1 MESAAGNVA
10 TGSRKSRSGI
20 GPKSK
25 TRGRAGS
32 HVAATA
38 PAYDRMRDLPGLIAL
53 WPWEIAD
60 DTLEGQQKIVD
71 LLQRAL
77 RLERKRGIG
86 RDWTYDVAR
95 HARLLTAYRNEA
107 ARLDA
112 RLRAAAGKPQV
123 RMNGEAAQLGDLE
136 KRRSA
141 QRTLWGWRQR
151 RPQRP

>member
-1 MESAAGNVA
+1 MESVAGNVA

-25 TRGRAGS
+25 TRGRTGN

-53 WPWEIAD
+53 WPWEIED
-60 DTLEGQQKIVD
+60 DTLEGQQRIVD

-86 RDWTYDVAR
+86 REWTYDVAR

-112 RLRAAAGKPQV
+112 RLRAAAGKP
-123 RMNGEAAQLGDLE
+123 RDPMNGQAARLSDTA
-136 KRRSA
+136 KRSSVQGA
-141 QRTLWGWRQR
+141 LWGWRQR